1 MSEHVYRVTELVGTS
16 QESIEDAIRTGITR
30 ANQTVRNID
39 WFEVTEIRGYVRE
52 GRLNHYQVGMKLG
65 FKLEDV

>member
-16 QESIEDAIRTGITR
+16 QESIEDAIRTGIAR

-52 GRLNHYQVGMKLG
+52 GQLNHYQVGMKLG